1 MKKFLYLFVFLFF
14 VDFIMVITGFSSN
27 FDNAISLFFSV
38 HNNVIFTNIFKAISF
53 ICSPKFMIVLNVL
66 LFIFII
72 VKKKYKLFIIVLS
85 SISSV
90 IINNLVKI
98 IVRRERP
105 DYLRMVMEKSYS
117 FPSGHAMISVLF
129 FGSIIYL
136 VNKYNLKYKKLITFS
151 LSTFVLL
158 VGISRIYLGVHY
170 LTDVVGGYLLGFIV
184 LFLIIHLFERK
195 KFVWK
200 HL

>member
-1 MKKFLYLFVFLFF
+1 MKKFFYLFVLLFF
-14 VDFIMVITGFSSN
+14 VDLIMVMTGFSSN

-195 KFVWK
+195 KFV
-200 HL
+200 

>member
-195 KFVWK
+195 KFV
-200 HL
+200 

>member
-1 MKKFLYLFVFLFF
+1 MKKFFYLFVLLFF
-14 VDFIMVITGFSSN
+14 VDLIMVITGFSSN

-53 ICSPKFMIVLNVL
+53 ICSPKFMIALNVL

-195 KFVWK
+195 KFV
-200 HL
+200 

>member
-1 MKKFLYLFVFLFF
+1 MKKFFYLFVLLFF
-14 VDFIMVITGFSSN
+14 VDLIMVITGFSSN

-38 HNNVIFTNIFKAISF
+38 HNNVTFTNIFKAISF

-72 VKKKYKLFIIVLS
+72 LKKKYKLFIIVLS

-195 KFVWK
+195 KFV
-200 HL
+200 

>member
-1 MKKFLYLFVFLFF
+1 MKKVFYLVVFLFF
-14 VDFIMVITGFSSN
+14 VDFLMVITGFSSS

-38 HNNVIFTNIFKAISF
+38 HNNVTLTNIFKTISF
-53 ICSPKFMIVLNVL
+53 ICSPKFMVVLNVL

-72 VKKKYKLFIIVLS
+72 IKKKYKLSIIVLS
-85 SISSV
+85 SVSSV

-105 DYLRMVMEKSYS
+105 DYLRMVVEKSYS

-136 VNKYNLKYKKLITFS
+136 VNKYNLKHKRLITFS
-151 LSTFVLL
+151 LSTFILL

-170 LTDVVGGYLLGFIV
+170 LTDVFGGYLLGLVV
-184 LFLIIHLFERK
+184 LFLIIHKLERK
-195 KFVWK
+195 KLV
-200 HL
+200 

>member
-1 MKKFLYLFVFLFF
+1 MKKSFYLFVFLFF
-14 VDFIMVITGFSSN
+14 VDAFLVLSRISSS

-38 HNNVIFTNIFKAISF
+38 HNNMILTNIFKIISF
-53 ICSPKFMIVLNVL
+53 ICSPKFMIILNVL

-72 VKKKYKLFIIVLS
+72 VKKKYKLSIIVLS

-136 VNKYNLKYKKLITFS
+136 VNKYNLKHKKLITFS
-151 LSTFVLL
+151 LSTFILL

-170 LTDVVGGYLLGFIV
+170 LTDVVGGYLLGIVV
-184 LFLIIHLFERK
+184 LFFIIHILERK
-195 KFVWK
+195 KLV
-200 HL
+200 

>member
-1 MKKFLYLFVFLFF
+1 MKKFFYLFVLLFF
-14 VDFIMVITGFSSN
+14 VDLIMIITRFSSN

-38 HNNVIFTNIFKAISF
+38 HNNVTFTNTFKIISF
-53 ICSPKFMIVLNVL
+53 ICSPKFMIILNVL

-72 VKKKYKLFIIVLS
+72 VKKKYKLSIIVLS

-90 IINNLVKI
+90 IFNNLVKI

-105 DYLRMVMEKSYS
+105 DYLRMVVEKSYS
-117 FPSGHAMISVLF
+117 FPSGHTMISVLF

-136 VNKYNLKYKKLITFS
+136 VNKYNLKHKRLITFS
-151 LSTFVLL
+151 LSTFILL

-170 LTDVVGGYLLGFIV
+170 LTDVVGGYLLGIVV
-184 LFLIIHLFERK
+184 LFFIIHILERK
-195 KFVWK
+195 KLV
-200 HL
+200 

>member
-1 MKKFLYLFVFLFF
+1 MKKFFYLFVLLFF

-38 HNNVIFTNIFKAISF
+38 HNNMILTNIFKVISF
-53 ICSPKFMIVLNVL
+53 ICSPKFMIILNVL

-72 VKKKYKLFIIVLS
+72 VKKKYKLSIIVLS

-90 IINNLVKI
+90 IFNNLVKI

-105 DYLRMVMEKSYS
+105 DYLRMVVEKSYS
-117 FPSGHAMISVLF
+117 FPSGHTMISVLF

-136 VNKYNLKYKKLITFS
+136 VNKYNLKHKRLITFS
-151 LSTFVLL
+151 LSTFILL

-170 LTDVVGGYLLGFIV
+170 LTDVVGGYLLGIVV
-184 LFLIIHLFERK
+184 LFFIIHILERK
-195 KFVWK
+195 KLV
-200 HL
+200 

>member
-1 MKKFLYLFVFLFF
+1 MKKSFYLFVFLFF
-14 VDFIMVITGFSSN
+14 ADAFLVLSGISSS

-38 HNNVIFTNIFKAISF
+38 HNNMILTNIFKIISF
-53 ICSPKFMIVLNVL
+53 FCSPKFMIILNVL

-72 VKKKYKLFIIVLS
+72 IKKKYKLSIIVLS

-105 DYLRMVMEKSYS
+105 DYLRMVVEKSYS

-136 VNKYNLKYKKLITFS
+136 VNKYNLKHKKLITFS
-151 LSTFVLL
+151 LSTFILL

-170 LTDVVGGYLLGFIV
+170 LTDVVGGYLLGIVV
-184 LFLIIHLFERK
+184 LFFIIHILERK
-195 KFVWK
+195 KLV
-200 HL
+200 

>member
-1 MKKFLYLFVFLFF
+1 MKKSFYLLVLLFF
-14 VDFIMVITGFSSN
+14 IDLIMVITEFSSS
-27 FDNAISLFFSV
+27 FDNAISLFFSI
-38 HNNVIFTNIFKAISF
+38 HNNMILTNIFKIISF

-72 VKKKYKLFIIVLS
+72 VKKKYKLSIIVLS

-90 IINNLVKI
+90 IFNNLVKI
-98 IVRRERP
+98 IIRRERP

-117 FPSGHAMISVLF
+117 FPSGHSMISVLF

-136 VNKYNLKYKKLITFS
+136 VNKYNVKHKKLITFS
-151 LSTFVLL
+151 LSTFILL

-170 LTDVVGGYLLGFIV
+170 LTDVVGGYLLGFVV
-184 LFLIIHLFERK
+184 LFLIIHILERK
-195 KFVWK
+195 KLV
-200 HL
+200 

>member
-1 MKKFLYLFVFLFF
+1 MKKFFYLFVLLFF
-14 VDFIMVITGFSSN
+14 VDLIMVITGFSSN

-53 ICSPKFMIVLNVL
+53 ICSPKFMIGLNVL

-72 VKKKYKLFIIVLS
+72 VKKKYKLLIIVLS

-195 KFVWK
+195 KFV
-200 HL
+200 

>member
-1 MKKFLYLFVFLFF
+1 MKKFFYLFVLLFF
-14 VDFIMVITGFSSN
+14 VDLIMVITGFSSN

-90 IINNLVKI
+90 IINNLIKI

>member
-1 MKKFLYLFVFLFF
+1 MKKFFYLFVLLFF
-14 VDFIMVITGFSSN
+14 VDLIMVMTGFSSN

-72 VKKKYKLFIIVLS
+72 VKKKYKLLIIVLS

-195 KFVWK
+195 KFV
-200 HL
+200 

>member
-1 MKKFLYLFVFLFF
+1 MKKSFYLFAFLFF
-14 VDFIMVITGFSSN
+14 VDLIMVMTGLSSS

-38 HNNVIFTNIFKAISF
+38 HNNVTLTNIFKAISF

-72 VKKKYKLFIIVLS
+72 VKKKYKLSIIVLS

-90 IINNLVKI
+90 IFNNLVKI

-105 DYLRMVMEKSYS
+105 SYLRMVVEKSYS

-136 VNKYNLKYKKLITFS
+136 VNKYNIKHKKLITFS
-151 LSTFVLL
+151 LSTFILL

-170 LTDVVGGYLLGFIV
+170 LTDVVGGYLLGLVV
-184 LFLIIHLFERK
+184 LLLIIHILERK
-195 KFVWK
+195 KLV
-200 HL
+200 

>member
-1 MKKFLYLFVFLFF
+1 MKKFFYLFVLLFF
-14 VDFIMVITGFSSN
+14 VDLIMVITGFSSN

-72 VKKKYKLFIIVLS
+72 VKKKYKLFIITLS

-184 LFLIIHLFERK
+184 LFLIICLFERK
-195 KFVWK
+195 KFV
-200 HL
+200 

>member
-1 MKKFLYLFVFLFF
+1 MKKFFYLFVFLFF
-14 VDFIMVITGFSSN
+14 VDFIMVITGFSSS

-38 HNNVIFTNIFKAISF
+38 HNNVTFTNIFKIISF

-72 VKKKYKLFIIVLS
+72 LKKKYKLFIIVLS

>member
-1 MKKFLYLFVFLFF
+1 MKKFFYLFVFLFF
-14 VDFIMVITGFSSN
+14 VDFIMVITGFSSSI
-27 FDNAISLFFSV
+27 DNSISLFFSV
-38 HNNVIFTNIFKAISF
+38 HNNVTFTNIFKAISF

-158 VGISRIYLGVHY
+158 FGISRIYLGVHY

>member
-1 MKKFLYLFVFLFF
+1 MKKFFYLFVLLFF
-14 VDFIMVITGFSSN
+14 VDLIMVITGFSSN

-72 VKKKYKLFIIVLS
+72 VKKKYKLSIIVLS

-195 KFVWK
+195 KFI
-200 HL
+200 

>member
-1 MKKFLYLFVFLFF
+1 MKKFFYLFVLLFF
-14 VDFIMVITGFSSN
+14 VDLIMVMTGFSSN

-38 HNNVIFTNIFKAISF
+38 HNNVTFTNIFKAISF

-72 VKKKYKLFIIVLS
+72 LKKKYKLLIIVLS

-195 KFVWK
+195 KFV
-200 HL
+200 

>member
-1 MKKFLYLFVFLFF
+1 MKKFFYLFVLLFF

-38 HNNVIFTNIFKAISF
+38 HNNVTFTNTFKAISF
-53 ICSPKFMIVLNVL
+53 ICSPKFMIILNVL

>member
-1 MKKFLYLFVFLFF
+1 MKKFFYLFVLLFF
-14 VDFIMVITGFSSN
+14 VDLIMVMTGFSSN

-38 HNNVIFTNIFKAISF
+38 HNNVTFTNTFKIIPF

-72 VKKKYKLFIIVLS
+72 LKKKYKLLIIVLS

-195 KFVWK
+195 KFV
-200 HL
+200 

>member
-1 MKKFLYLFVFLFF
+1 MKKFFYLFVLLFF
-14 VDFIMVITGFSSN
+14 VDLIMVITGFSSN

-72 VKKKYKLFIIVLS
+72 VKKKYKLLIIVLS

-195 KFVWK
+195 KFV
-200 HL
+200 

>member
-1 MKKFLYLFVFLFF
+1 MKKVFYLFVFLFF
-14 VDFIMVITGFSSN
+14 VDFIMIITGFSSS

-53 ICSPKFMIVLNVL
+53 ICSPKFMIVLNIL

-72 VKKKYKLFIIVLS
+72 IKKKYKLSIIVLS

-90 IINNLVKI
+90 IFNNLVKI
-98 IVRRERP
+98 IVRREKP
-105 DYLRMVMEKSYS
+105 DYLRMVVEKSYS

-136 VNKYNLKYKKLITFS
+136 VNKYNVKHKKLITFS
-151 LSTFVLL
+151 LSTFILL

-170 LTDVVGGYLLGFIV
+170 LTDVVGGYLLGLVV
-184 LFLIIHLFERK
+184 LFLIIHILERK
-195 KFVWK
+195 KLV
-200 HL
+200 

>member
-1 MKKFLYLFVFLFF
+1 MKKFFYLFVLLFF
-14 VDFIMVITGFSSN
+14 VDLIMVITGFSSN

-72 VKKKYKLFIIVLS
+72 VKKKYKLLIIVLS

-98 IVRRERP
+98 IVKRKRP

-136 VNKYNLKYKKLITFS
+136 VNKHNLKYKKLITFS
-151 LSTFVLL
+151 LSTFILL
-158 VGISRIYLGVHY
+158 IGISRIYLGVHY

-195 KFVWK
+195 KFV
-200 HL
+200 

>member
-1 MKKFLYLFVFLFF
+1 MKKFFYLFVLLFF
-14 VDFIMVITGFSSN
+14 VDLIMVMTGFSSN

-38 HNNVIFTNIFKAISF
+38 HNNVTFTNTFKIIPF

-72 VKKKYKLFIIVLS
+72 LKKKYKLLIIVLS

>member
-1 MKKFLYLFVFLFF
+1 MKKFFYLFVLLFF
-14 VDFIMVITGFSSN
+14 VDLIMVITGFSSN

-72 VKKKYKLFIIVLS
+72 VKKKYKLLIIVLS

-98 IVRRERP
+98 IVKRKRP

-136 VNKYNLKYKKLITFS
+136 VNKHNLKYKKLITFS
-151 LSTFVLL
+151 LSTFILL
-158 VGISRIYLGVHY
+158 IGISRIYLGVHY

>member
-1 MKKFLYLFVFLFF
+1 MKKFFYLFVFLFF
-14 VDFIMVITGFSSN
+14 VDFIMVITGFSSSI
-27 FDNAISLFFSV
+27 DNSISLFFSV
-38 HNNVIFTNIFKAISF
+38 HNNVTFTNIFKIISF
-53 ICSPKFMIVLNVL
+53 ICSPKFMIVLNV
-66 LFIFII
+66 
-72 VKKKYKLFIIVLS
+72 
-85 SISSV
+85 
-90 IINNLVKI
+90 
-98 IVRRERP
+98 
-105 DYLRMVMEKSYS
+105 
-117 FPSGHAMISVLF
+117 
-129 FGSIIYL
+129 L

>member
-1 MKKFLYLFVFLFF
+1 MKKFFYLFVLLFF
-14 VDFIMVITGFSSN
+14 VDLIMVMTGFSSN

-38 HNNVIFTNIFKAISF
+38 HNNVTFTNIFKTISF
-53 ICSPKFMIVLNVL
+53 IYSPKFMIVLNVL

-72 VKKKYKLFIIVLS
+72 LKKKYKLLIIVLS

-90 IINNLVKI
+90 IINNLVKL

-195 KFVWK
+195 KFV
-200 HL
+200 

>member
-1 MKKFLYLFVFLFF
+1 
-14 VDFIMVITGFSSN
+14 MVITGFSSSI
-27 FDNAISLFFSV
+27 DNSISLFFSI
-38 HNNVIFTNIFKAISF
+38 HNNVTFTNTFKIISF

-72 VKKKYKLFIIVLS
+72 LKKKYKLLIIVLS

-98 IVRRERP
+98 IVKRERP

-136 VNKYNLKYKKLITFS
+136 VNKHNLKYKKLITFS
-151 LSTFVLL
+151 LSTFILL
-158 VGISRIYLGVHY
+158 IGISRIYLGVHY

-184 LFLIIHLFERK
+184 LFLIICLFERK
-195 KFVWK
+195 KFV
-200 HL
+200 

>member
-1 MKKFLYLFVFLFF
+1 MKKFFYLFVFLFF
-14 VDFIMVITGFSSN
+14 VDFIMVMTGFSSSI
-27 FDNAISLFFSV
+27 DNSISLFFSV

-195 KFVWK
+195 KFV
-200 HL
+200 

>member
-1 MKKFLYLFVFLFF
+1 MKKFFYLFVLLFF
-14 VDFIMVITGFSSN
+14 VDLIMVITGFSSN

-72 VKKKYKLFIIVLS
+72 VKKKYKLLIIVLS

>member
-1 MKKFLYLFVFLFF
+1 MKKSFYLFVFLFF
-14 VDFIMVITGFSSN
+14 ADAFLVLSGISSS
-27 FDNAISLFFSV
+27 FDSAISLFFSV
-38 HNNVIFTNIFKAISF
+38 HNNMILTNIFKIISF

-72 VKKKYKLFIIVLS
+72 VKKKYKLSIIVLS

-90 IINNLVKI
+90 IFNNLVKI
-98 IVRRERP
+98 IIRRERP

-117 FPSGHAMISVLF
+117 FPSGHSMISVLF

-136 VNKYNLKYKKLITFS
+136 VNKYNVKHKKLITFS
-151 LSTFVLL
+151 LSTFILL

-170 LTDVVGGYLLGFIV
+170 LTDVVGGYLLGIVV
-184 LFLIIHLFERK
+184 LFFIIHILERK
-195 KFVWK
+195 KLV
-200 HL
+200 

>member
-1 MKKFLYLFVFLFF
+1 MKKFFYLFVLLFF
-14 VDFIMVITGFSSN
+14 VDLIMVMTGFSSN

-38 HNNVIFTNIFKAISF
+38 HNNVTFTNIFKTISF
-53 ICSPKFMIVLNVL
+53 IYSPKFMIVLNVL

-72 VKKKYKLFIIVLS
+72 LKKKYKLLIIVLS

-90 IINNLVKI
+90 IINNLVKL

>member
-1 MKKFLYLFVFLFF
+1 MKKFFYLFVLLFF
-14 VDFIMVITGFSSN
+14 VDLIMVITGFSSN

-90 IINNLVKI
+90 IINNLIKI

-195 KFVWK
+195 KFV
-200 HL
+200 